1 MSDIYVS
8 KDNLT
13 AVYNNI
19 KQNVKTNFYTKAETD
34 AKYYE
39 KAQTYSAVQIN
50 NMLANKANST
60 AVYTKVEVDNLL
72 SNVNTD
78 VYSKSE
84 VDGMLESLENT
95 FDSNNY
101 YTKTEIDN
109 LLDDIENA
117 QY

>member
-13 AVYNNI
+13 AIYNNI
-19 KQNVKTNFYTKAETD
+19 KTNVKSNFYTKAETD

-39 KAQTYSAVQIN
+39 RAQTYSAVQIN

-60 AVYTKVEVDNLL
+60 AVYSKVEVDNLL